1 MERVGERERGGGTK
15 GGRQELGGSGR
26 GRDGATERERDT
38 GERQT
43 DRVSECV

>member
-1 MERVGERERGGGTK
+1 VGTE

-26 GRDGATERERDT
+26 GRDGEAERERDT
-38 GERQT
+38 LRRET